1 MLKRIVKSIRNLK
14 RVHYIL
20 FVFAKY
26 GFRDIVERLPVRIRY
41 KGKEIKG
48 TRAERLRMA
57 IEELGPTFIKIGQIL
72 SLRPDLLPEDF
83 IVELSKLQERVKPV
97 PFEEIKDVIE
107 KEFKMSI
114 SDIFPVFE
122 KQPHATAS
130 LAQVHR
136 AKIKEGVEVV
146 VKVQRPKARN
156 MIESD
161 FSIIR
166 RIAEMLEKRFNVVKE
181 FDVVGKIEE
190 IGKNLLE
197 ELDFIKEGKSIER
210 FKNYFKN
217 DENVIIPSVYREYT
231 TGRVLTM
238 ERVEGINIKD
248 IDRVSISSKEIARRI
263 ADFFFTQIFDYGYFH
278 ADPHPGNIMLSPDG
292 RIILLDF
299 GLIGRIDE
307 TSRDILSA
315 LLIAIVE
322 KDVNKTVEIFLNL
335 GVIGKETDI
344 GEIKEAIKDL
354 MDRYYGIPLSRIS
367 IKRVANEIFDI
378 TRRYKMKMPRNFVL
392 LAKSLSTL
400 EGVIHQVYPE
410 FEIIECLKVYAFKL
424 LERRYNLEA
433 VLRKTEEIV
442 SSYGKFLEKFP
453 EDVRKIL
460 EKLKEGKLKMEM
472 EHKGLEAIASRIER
486 ALNRLSFSLIMAS
499 IVIGSS
505 LIVLSNRGPFL
516 FNLPAFGIIGFILAG
531 LSGFGLL
538 ITLLRSRRL

>member
-1 MLKRIVKSIRNLK
+1 MLKRIVKSVRNLK

-217 DENVIIPSVYREYT
+217 DENVIIPSVYWEYT

>member
-1 MLKRIVKSIRNLK
+1 MLKRIVKSVRNLK

-217 DENVIIPSVYREYT
+217 DENVIIPSVYWEYT

-238 ERVEGINIKD
+238 ERVEGINVKD
-248 IDRVSISSKEIARRI
+248 IDRVSISRKEIARRI

>member
-1 MLKRIVKSIRNLK
+1 M
-14 RVHYIL
+14 
-20 FVFAKY
+20 
-26 GFRDIVERLPVRIRY
+26 
-41 KGKEIKG
+41 
-48 TRAERLRMA
+48 
-57 IEELGPTFIKIGQIL
+57 
-72 SLRPDLLPEDF
+72 
-83 IVELSKLQERVKPV
+83 
-97 PFEEIKDVIE
+97 
-107 KEFKMSI
+107 
-114 SDIFPVFE
+114 
-122 KQPHATAS
+122 
-130 LAQVHR
+130 
-136 AKIKEGVEVV
+136 
-146 VKVQRPKARN
+146 
-156 MIESD
+156 
-161 FSIIR
+161 R
-166 RIAEMLEKRFNVVKE
+166 RIAEMLEKRFNAVKE

-190 IGKNLLE
+190 MGKNLLE

-217 DENVIIPSVYREYT
+217 DENVIIPSVYWEYT

-248 IDRVSISSKEIARRI
+248 IDRVSISRKEIARRI

-278 ADPHPGNIMLSPDG
+278 AGLHPGNIMLSPDV

-424 LERRYNLEA
+424 LERRYDLEA
-433 VLRKTEEIV
+433 VLRKTEEIA

-453 EDVRKIL
+453 EDARKIL

-538 ITLLRSRRL
+538 ITLLRSRKL

>member
-248 IDRVSISSKEIARRI
+248 IDRVSISRKEIARRI